1 MDELSE
7 RYGELLQGSYDCVD
21 RIVLNDRLD
30 ECAACVDRE
39 RMPFETVFRDRATS
53 RPTGC
58 TGGSIQGEGD
68 AELNTSTFLIDRDH
82 VEFARV

>member
-7 RYGELLQGSYDCVD
+7 RYGDLLQGSYDCVD

-39 RMPFETVFRDRATS
+39 RMPFETVFRDRTTS

-68 AELNTSTFLIDRDH
+68 AAEHVDLLDRP
-82 VEFARV
+82 RPRRIRPR